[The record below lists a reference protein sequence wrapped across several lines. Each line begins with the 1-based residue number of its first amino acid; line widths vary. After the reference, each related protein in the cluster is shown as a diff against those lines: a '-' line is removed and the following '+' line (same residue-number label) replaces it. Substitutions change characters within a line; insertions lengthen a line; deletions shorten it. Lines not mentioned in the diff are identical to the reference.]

1 LYQKKWKGIEIM
13 TYEETIDNLK
23 AILNNN
29 NIVWG
34 IGGSFLLKLYNL
46 SSTVNDLDLWVRP
59 NDLQKVRNIFREY
72 EEIGSEINLP
82 PDLHF
87 KMDYLGTQVDFVAA
101 FIIKPNQNT
110 FDYEISPKD
119 IQFQSYGDTDEIPL
133 TSLEDWY
140 FIYKL
145 LKRNDKAAK
154 IEKFLIEKKFN
165 INKILS
171 ETKKQNLPKHIKND
185 AKKMVKKFVSS
196 LQLPL
201 WKNENTLED

>member
-1 LYQKKWKGIEIM
+1 M
-13 TYEETIDNLK
+13 TYEEVIENLK
-23 AILNNN
+23 DILNKN
-29 NIVWG
+29 NIIWG
-34 IGGSFLLKLYNL
+34 IGGSFLLKIYNL
-46 SSTVNDLDLWVRP
+46 SSVANDLDLWVRP
-59 NDLQKVRNIFREY
+59 YDLQKVRNIFREY
-72 EEIGSEINLP
+72 EEICSEINLP
-82 PDLHF
+82 SDLHF
-87 KMDYLGTQVDFVAA
+87 KMNYLGTQVDFVAA

-119 IQFQSYGDTDEIPL
+119 IKLQSYGDTDEIPL

-145 LKRNDKAAK
+145 LKRNEKAAK
-154 IEKFLIEKKFN
+154 IETFLIEHKFN

-171 ETKKQNLPKHIKND
+171 ESKKQNLPKYIKKD

-201 WKNENTLED
+201 WENGDTWED